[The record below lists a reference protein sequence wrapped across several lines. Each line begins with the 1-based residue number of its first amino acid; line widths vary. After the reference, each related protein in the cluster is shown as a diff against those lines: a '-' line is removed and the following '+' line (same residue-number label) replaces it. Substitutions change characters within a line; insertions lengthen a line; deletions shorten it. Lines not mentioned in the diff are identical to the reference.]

1 MVNNKQLNKIDH
13 KLSRIFKSLKF
24 WSILVSILAGLGL
37 TLFCFIQVSKW
48 YDEHKVIFQS
58 PIIIK
63 LQSPILIKERSPE
76 TTIKVKA
83 IELKG
88 SKDEQGNITAGL
100 SKGQIAYEAY
110 KTVRFRESSN
120 GKPTGLNKYCL
131 DRGMINEVGYD
142 PQNKFCFQDQA
153 EQVSTITNWFR
164 NCLDETTIDKCLGKY
179 SNQGYTEL
187 GYEEL

>member
-1 MVNNKQLNKIDH
+1 MVSKQKQGKIANKLG
-13 KLSRIFKSLKF
+13 KLFKNIRF
-24 WSILVSILAGLGL
+24 WSVLISILAGIGFS
-37 TLFCFIQVSKW
+37 LFLFIKVSQF
-48 YDEHKVIFQS
+48 YDRNQVIFQS

-63 LQSPILIKERSPE
+63 LQYPILIRERQPE
-76 TTIKVKA
+76 NVIKVKA

-88 SKDEQGNITAGL
+88 TKDEQGNITAGL

-120 GKPTGLNKYCL
+120 GKATGLNKYCL
-131 DRGMINEVGYD
+131 DRGLINEVGYD
-142 PQNKFCFQDQA
+142 PQNKFCFQDTT